1 MSNEEILDKSMENI
15 EGIEAELNKVPEEEL
30 EVQSTFNEDP
40 IEILVEDGEIEN
52 VYIEEE

>member
-15 EGIEAELNKVPEEEL
+15 EGIEAELNKVPEEEF